1 MTPTALGWASV
12 LTLERRSGIRQL
24 CSCWLNA
31 GPVEMRRRLEWLE
44 KHTGRYDI
52 EAVVLGMQRELQGPS
67 IYDLT
72 RASGLRVA

>member
-1 MTPTALGWASV
+1 
-12 LTLERRSGIRQL
+12 
-24 CSCWLNA
+24 
-31 GPVEMRRRLEWLE
+31 MRRRLEWLE